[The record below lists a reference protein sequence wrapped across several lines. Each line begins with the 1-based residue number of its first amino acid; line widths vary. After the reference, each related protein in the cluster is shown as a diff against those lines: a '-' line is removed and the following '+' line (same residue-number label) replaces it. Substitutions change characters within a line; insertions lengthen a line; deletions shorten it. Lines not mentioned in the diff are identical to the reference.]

1 MAPAAVGL
9 HNRTMSPLELPTP
22 EPGRSGGPERPRDP
36 RPRRR
41 AALRL
46 LLGGVALG
54 AGTAALAAAGVSAAA
69 TYFARRV
76 VSPSRERLDDVEVL
90 GVGDGTVTLRACPE
104 TLSPGRFGL
113 WLDAGACHAR
123 LGPVVDHDEQA
134 RTVTRQ
140 LLGVDSG
147 RLRAGPARWNQYFFA
162 GTPASALGLQYADVE
177 IDTPLGGMPAWAV
190 PASASAPVRDTWA
203 ILVHGRGASREECLR
218 ALPVLHRLGFPAL
231 VVSYRNDVDAARSGR
246 GRYHLGEA
254 EWVDVEAAVLYAAEQ
269 GARDVVLVGWS
280 MGGAIAMQTM
290 SRSWTADRVRA
301 VVLDAPVL
309 DWRDVLDHHARVN
322 RVPGRIG
329 RLSQAVLEH
338 PHGRR
343 LAGIEAPVP
352 LDRFDWVA
360 RAAELRVPTLLLHSE
375 DDEFVPAG
383 PSRRFA
389 EQRPDL
395 VTFVPSRGARH
406 TQEWNLDPQ
415 AWDTAVARFLLR
427 L

>member
-1 MAPAAVGL
+1 MSRLDPPAPGSGPGPGSDSGSGA
-9 HNRTMSPLELPTP
+9 RT
-22 EPGRSGGPERPRDP
+22 
-36 RPRRR
+36 RRVT
-41 AALRL
+41 LRR
-46 LLGGVALG
+46 LLGGAVVG
-54 AGTAALAAAGVSAAA
+54 AGTVLLAASVASVVAA
-69 TYFARRV
+69 YFARRV
-76 VSPSRERLDDVEVL
+76 VSPDRNEPDDVEVL
-90 GVGDGTVTLRACPE
+90 GIGAGTVTLRAGPE

-113 WLDAGACHAR
+113 WVDGGAGHVR
-123 LGPVVDHDEQA
+123 LGEVVDHDEHA
-134 RTVTRQ
+134 RTVTRRV
-140 LLGVDSG
+140 LGMDSG
-147 RLRAGPARWNQYFFA
+147 RLRAGPARWDQYFFA
-162 GTPASALGLQYADVE
+162 GTPRSALGLDYADVE
-177 IDTPLGGMPAWAV
+177 VTTSLGGMPAWQV
-190 PASASAPVRDTWA
+190 PPTAAAPARQTWV
-203 ILVHGRGASREECLR
+203 ILVHGRGATREECLR

-231 VVSYRNDVDAARSGR
+231 VVSYRNDVDALPSGR
-246 GRYHLGEA
+246 GRYHLGDV
-254 EWVDVEAAVLYAAEQ
+254 EWADVEAAAIHALER

-280 MGGAIAMQTM
+280 MGGAIAMQVI

-301 VVLDAPVL
+301 VILDAPVL

-343 LAGIEAPVP
+343 LAGIEAPVL

-360 RAAELRVPTLLLHSE
+360 RAAELRLPILLLHSE